1 MKPFKLVSLLLFTI
15 LVMSCSST
23 RNASDGSGNSVL
35 PDFSKIDSYE
45 SLLTRA
51 KSMDT
56 TLSFYE
62 LRMAY
67 TQTDKYAPYGM
78 DGSDEFKEVLD
89 NLNAGSLA
97 EAEKM
102 INKALE
108 YEYLSPRKHMIAAA
122 IYKELGDD
130 EKHEYHVFFYLNLL
144 ASIALSG
151 EGKTPAT
158 AMVVI
163 SVAEEYDYLGFMG
176 YDFMGQALMDSDYGA
191 VDQMSVTD
199 KDSKESLELYFN
211 VSIPMEHMQN
221 SFFK

>member
-15 LVMSCSST
+15 LVLSCSST
-23 RNASDGSGNSVL
+23 KNASDGSGETVL

-45 SLLTRA
+45 QLLTRA
-51 KSMDT
+51 KAMDT

-67 TQTDKYAPYGM
+67 TKTDDYAPYGA
-78 DGSDEFKEVLD
+78 DGSDEFKEAME
-89 NLNAGSLA
+89 NLESGNLA
-97 EAEKM
+97 EAEKL
-102 INKALE
+102 IYKALE

-122 IYKELGDD
+122 IQRELGNED
-130 EKHEYHVFFYLNLL
+130 KYEYHVYFYLNAL

-176 YDFMGQALMDSDYGA
+176 YDFMGQALLDSDYGA
-191 VDQMSVTD
+191 VDQISVTD
-199 KDSKESLELYFN
+199 KESKESLDLYFN
-211 VSIPMEHMQN
+211 VSIPMGHLQN
-221 SFFK
+221 SLSK